1 MQFNRI
7 RYYVFFHDISLLF
20 LSQFTRLSHF
30 KKNLVKHE
38 DDSLLISG
46 ILPES
51 SQHSGVCRFDFLPIK
66 LMQIMFSVA
75 HPYLPFQPSSLQLL
89 VQCFSQIQSGSV
101 ATSLTRLYYAY
112 TIFITRLYYFMH
124 VQSLIL
130 IGDH

>member
-1 MQFNRI
+1 MLQDYLTILVRCALRFNLKLKFYLMQFNRI

-75 HPYLPFQPSSLQLL
+75 HPYLPF
-89 VQCFSQIQSGSV
+89 
-101 ATSLTRLYYAY
+101 
-112 TIFITRLYYFMH
+112 
-124 VQSLIL
+124 
-130 IGDH
+130 